1 MPAGEVHGHC
11 AAGGPGAPRLFL
23 AAPKSWCRTARVG
36 GFDSDSRTAEA
47 LDSDVIGELKPGLRR
62 GLVPWF
68 PASQFLGLAGDGSL
82 LAWKPF
88 SCWFS
93 RWVSFYPTKSCFGF
107 KRKTKGQPHQFLVG
121 HQLLF

>member
-1 MPAGEVHGHC
+1 MVTVR
-11 AAGGPGAPRLFL
+11 PGAL
-23 AAPKSWCRTARVG
+23 ALPAFFWPLQKAGAGRPWVG